1 MARIPFTYN
10 LRSMKARWTSTIIA
24 VMAIAIVVA
33 VFLANLSMVRGFQE
47 ALKSS
52 GSKDN
57 AIVLRSGSQSEMMS
71 FMILEHAKIIGDA
84 AGVAR
89 DKNNNPIIST
99 EVVLNANL
107 SMISKDADAA
117 VLIRGVS
124 DKALQVRDRVRLIEG
139 RFLNPGLTELVV
151 GKTAAE
157 TYKNLQVGD
166 SISFSGQTW
175 SVVGMF
181 DSGGSLLDSEIW
193 CDATLLNQTYQR
205 PVFLFQS
212 VIVKLTSQNAFN
224 EFKDALTA
232 DPRLNVK
239 VQREIDYYEEQ
250 SRGFNRLIST
260 LGLVFIIVMA
270 LGAVFAALNTM
281 YQTVSARLSEIA
293 TMRALGFGG
302 GHVVISFLL
311 ESLCVALIGGGL
323 GCLLTLPL
331 NGFTNS
337 TFNWASFSH
346 ITYAF
351 HVTPDLIIQGI
362 FFALIMGF
370 FGGLFPALRAARQQ
384 IAGTLRG
391 M

>member
-124 DKALQVRDRVRLIEG
+124 GKALQVRDRVRLIEG

-281 YQTVSARLSEIA
+281 YQTVSARSSEIA

-302 GHVVISFLL
+302 GHVVISFLI
-311 ESLCVALIGGGL
+311 ESLFVAFLGGIL
-323 GCLLTLPL
+323 GCIFTLPL
-331 NGFTNS
+331 NGLTNS

>member
-351 HVTPDLIIQGI
+351 HVTPDLIIQGM